1 MALVNREEA
10 TGAGRLTK
18 PTVPGDRIMVQILQD
33 AGESPANIREFRR
46 IHRQHC
52 GDSRAENPEPPQ
64 ALTANPWLL
73 TFEAVL
79 AQM

>member
-18 PTVPGDRIMVQILQD
+18 PTVPGDRIMVEILQD
-33 AGESPANIREFRR
+33 AGESSANIREFRR
-46 IHRQHC
+46 VRWQHC
-52 GDSRAENPEPPQ
+52 GDSCAENPEPPQ
-64 ALTANPWLL
+64 ALTGDPWLL

-79 AQM
+79 A